1 MSKNGNKIAVVGGA
15 SRVGCAAMTVTAAA
29 ILTAS
34 TLLAEP
40 FEQTSPEALISAL
53 ESVFGSHPGLR
64 KNHAKGMCATGSFVG
79 MPEATSYS
87 RSALFSGAT
96 IPVVARFSIGGGDPN
111 APDAGKGPR
120 GMGLEFRF
128 ADGSK
133 QHMTMINAPMFLAT
147 VPKTFLDNLLASKPD
162 PATGKP
168 DPAALKAFA
177 ATHPESAGMTKF
189 YADHNPPP
197 SYANSA
203 FFGIHTFKFI
213 DKNNKTTLVKWRFVP
228 EDGEKELTNAELTSM
243 PRDFLQ
249 KALID
254 RAKQGPVKWDMWVT
268 VGEPGDPETDPTV
281 LWPARPQGVQ
291 GRHADLHGC
300 NAARGRGMQ
309 EHQLRPTG
317 DERRHR
323 SDRRSCAAVPLPI
336 LCRVIREA
344 PARPV
349 TPSLEED
356 TEIHHRRWMP
366 ATSRVDVFPL
376 GQPDFIG
383 ALI

>member
-15 SRVGCAAMTVTAAA
+15 SRGGCAAIIVAAGA

-40 FEQTSPEALISAL
+40 LEQTSPDAMIQALQGA
-53 ESVFGSHPGLR
+53 FGSHPGLR

-79 MPEATSYS
+79 LSAVTPYS
-87 RSALFSGAT
+87 RSALFSEAS

-120 GMGLEFRF
+120 GMALEFRLS
-128 ADGSK
+128 DGRK
-133 QHMTMINAPMFLAT
+133 QHMTMINAPMFVAM
-147 VPKTFLDNLLASKPD
+147 VPKTLLDNLVAPN
-162 PATGKP
+162 
-168 DPAALKAFA
+168 PAALKAFA

-189 YADHNPPP
+189 YEEHNPPP

-213 DKNNKTTLVKWRFVP
+213 DKNNKTTLVKWRFLP

-249 KALID
+249 QALID
-254 RAKQGPVKWDMWVT
+254 RVKQGPVKWDMWVT

-281 LWPARPQGVQ
+281 LWPAGRKEFKAGTLTFTGATPQEGAECKNINYDPLVMSDGIAPTDDPVLLFRSPSYAVSFVKRLQ
-291 GRHADLHGC
+291 G
-300 NAARGRGMQ
+300 Q
-309 EHQLRPTG
+309 
-317 DERRHR
+317 
-323 SDRRSCAAVPLPI
+323 
-336 LCRVIREA
+336 
-344 PARPV
+344 
-349 TPSLEED
+349 
-356 TEIHHRRWMP
+356 
-366 ATSRVDVFPL
+366 
-376 GQPDFIG
+376 
-383 ALI
+383 